1 MTKDGLKKPN
11 YFGSLT
17 QAATVRVGNY
27 KGEEV
32 FTPFKSLLPMVN
44 PEDLVLGGWDIS
56 GLNLADA
63 MERAQV
69 GYLLALCCCNGSCP
83 EGLLSGFVLLQS
95 SVPRWALWL
104 CAAAHRWSAQ
114 LLLVPSDALT
124 WSACHV
130 HPLQGTAQP

>member
-27 KGEEV
+27 RGEEV
-32 FTPFKSLLPMVN
+32 FTPFNSLLPMVN
-44 PEDLVLGGWDIS
+44 PDDLVLGGWDIS

-69 GYLLALCCCNGSCP
+69 GSPALCCCNGARP
-83 EGLLSGFVLLQS
+83 AGLSGSVLLQGS
-95 SVPRWALWL
+95 EASWALQF
-104 CAAAHRWSAQ
+104 CAAAVERAQ
-114 LLLVPSDALT
+114 VGSLVLSCCNGADPGGLSG
-124 WSACHV
+124 S
-130 HPLQGTAQP
+130 

>member
-27 KGEEV
+27 RGEEV

-44 PEDLVLGGWDIS
+44 PNDLVLGGWDVS

-69 GYLLALCCCNGSCP
+69 GSQAPCCCTGTCP
-83 EGLLSGFVLLQS
+83 GGLSGSVLLQGQHS
-95 SVPRWALWL
+95 P
-104 CAAAHRWSAQ
+104 C
-114 LLLVPSDALT
+114 
-124 WSACHV
+124 
-130 HPLQGTAQP
+130 

>member
-27 KGEEV
+27 RGEEV

-44 PEDLVLGGWDIS
+44 PDDLVLGGWDIS

-69 GYLLALCCCNGSCP
+69 GSLALCCCYGVGP
-83 EGLLSGFVLLQS
+83 GGLSGSVLLQWS
-95 SVPRWALWL
+95 EPSWALWFCAAAVERAQVGSLVLELLQWSGPTWALWL
-104 CAAAHRWSAQ
+104 
-114 LLLVPSDALT
+114 
-124 WSACHV
+124 
-130 HPLQGTAQP
+130 